1 MAILKQIDLYVAF
14 KGNSDTMYTYFKGR
28 VILQISE
35 IKGKLFL
42 QLQIL
47 LTMDLKKRI
56 VSLY

>member
-14 KGNSDTMYTYFKGR
+14 KGNSDTMYTYFKGA

>member
-14 KGNSDTMYTYFKGR
+14 KGNSDTMYTYFKGT